1 MTDLQHAI
9 LQTLAYHALFEF
21 PLTREEITRGL
32 ISDRIFLED
41 EVYEGIESMIPE
53 RLSRVEGFI
62 TEPGNEHFVGLRK
75 ERYREAEKKFCK
87 ALRFVRVCRF
97 LPFVRMIA
105 VSNTLGYSNAR
116 AASDI
121 DFFIIAE
128 ARHLWTARSFVTGL
142 AALLHLRP
150 TAFVRKNQLCL
161 CFYHTTDHLSLE
173 SLAIPD
179 DIYLPHW
186 VAQLYPLYDAGNDYE
201 RFWNANAWIHNI
213 LPHAQS
219 VKPVDRRTVRD
230 SRGSRLIQRLL
241 ETGTQRFEPWLQRI
255 QEAKL
260 PPVLKQQRGLGTGV
274 VTSPYLLKFH
284 EDDKRAWL
292 TRTWQQHVP
301 KV

>member
-32 ISDRIFLED
+32 IHTERVSEEDIDRALEQLT
-41 EVYEGIESMIPE
+41 PA
-53 RLSRVEGFI
+53 RLVRVKGFI
-62 TEPGNEHFVGLRK
+62 VEKGHEHFVELRK
-75 ERYREAEKKFCK
+75 ERYREAEKKFRK

-105 VSNTLGYSNAR
+105 ISNTLGYSNAR
-116 AASDI
+116 PASDI

-128 ARHLWTARSFVTGL
+128 AGHLWTARFFVTGL
-142 AALLHLRP
+142 AAFLHLRP

-161 CFYHTTDHLSLE
+161 CFYHSTENLSLE
-173 SLAIPD
+173 TLALAQ

-186 VAQLYPLYDAGNDYE
+186 VAQLYPLYDANDSYE
-201 RFWNANAWIHNI
+201 HFWQANTWIKKI

-219 VKPVDRRTVRD
+219 VKPVDRRTVHD
-230 SRGSRLIQRLL
+230 SRGSRFIQRLL
-241 ETGTQRFEPWLQRI
+241 EAGTQRFESWLQRI

-260 PPVLKQQRGLGTGV
+260 PSVLKQQRGLGTGV

-292 TRTWQQHVP
+292 TRTWQKRSLNV
-301 KV
+301 

>member
-21 PLTREEITRGL
+21 PLTREEMSRGL

-41 EVYEGIESMIPE
+41 EVYGTIESMIPE

-62 TEPGNEHFVGLRK
+62 TERGYEHFVHLRK

-105 VSNTLGYSNAR
+105 ISNTLGYSNAR

-128 ARHLWTARSFVTGL
+128 ARHLWTARFFITGL

-161 CFYHTTDHLSLE
+161 CFYHSTENLSLE
-173 SLAIPD
+173 TLALAQ

-186 VAQLYPLYDAGNDYE
+186 IAQLYPLYDTNDTYE
-201 RFWNANAWIHNI
+201 HFWQANAWIKKI
-213 LPHAQS
+213 LPHTQS
-219 VKPVDRRTVRD
+219 VKPVSRRTVHPSGV
-230 SRGSRLIQRLL
+230 SRSFQLFL
-241 ETGTQRFEPWLQRI
+241 EKCTMRAEPWLQRI

-260 PPVLKQQRGLGTGV
+260 PPALKQQRGLGTGV

-284 EDDKRAWL
+284 EDDKRASL
-292 TRTWQQHVP
+292 TRTWRQRIP
-301 KV
+301 S